1 MLKFDQDIMLK
12 LVSELRKSVR
22 RLNNLSTL
30 KKEELFGDP
39 DKIASAKYHFIVAI
53 ESCIDM
59 CNHIIS
65 QNSFR
70 VPEDYAD
77 TFRVMAEEGAL
88 DRENIDDLVAMAKIR
103 NRLVHLYWEVN
114 NDQLH
119 QILLTRLGDFDI
131 ILKSIS
137 SYLNWSDL
145 STNKNNNHR

>member
-1 MLKFDQDIMLK
+1 MLR

-22 RLNNLSTL
+22 RLKILSRIE
-30 KKEELFGDP
+30 KEELIGDP
-39 DKIASAKYHFIVAI
+39 DKMASAKYHFIVAI

-65 QNSFR
+65 KNSFR

-77 TFRVMAEEGAL
+77 TFRVMSEEGAL
-88 DRENIDDLVAMAKIR
+88 EKEKLNDLVAMAKFR

-119 QILLTRLGDFDI
+119 EILLSRLGDFGMV
-131 ILKSIS
+131 LTSIS
-137 SYLNWSDL
+137 SYLNWNDL
-145 STNKNNNHR
+145 STDEKG

>member
-1 MLKFDQDIMLK
+1 MPQYDSDIMLR
-12 LVSELRKSVR
+12 LISELRKSVR
-22 RLNNLSTL
+22 RLQFLAGL
-30 KKEELFGDP
+30 KKEEIVADP

-65 QNSFR
+65 RNSFR

-77 TFRVMAEEGAL
+77 TFRVMAEEGVL
-88 DRENIDDLVAMAKIR
+88 ENEILDDLVAMAKFR

-119 QILLTRLGDFDI
+119 SILTSRLSDFKMV
-131 ILKSIS
+131 LASIS
-137 SYLNWSDL
+137 NYLKWDNP
-145 STNKNNNHR
+145 